1 MLNFNGFFFSI
12 FDIVFV
18 AILIYFM
25 NYFRGNGQNDRS
37 VDSDGLPTPP
47 VFYWQQTVSKHEEGG
62 YGVIVIF

>member
-1 MLNFNGFFFSI
+1 
-12 FDIVFV
+12 
-18 AILIYFM
+18 M
-25 NYFRGNGQNDRS
+25 NYFRGKGQNDRF